1 MGELNSIVFQ
11 YLAYADYYSYNWY
24 GLTNYNINVINYI
37 DSRIEND
44 IEDEAWL
51 FAVGYTK
58 NIWYI
63 NGDYL
68 WKEKYCVC

>member
-24 GLTNYNINVINYI
+24 RLTNYNINVINYI

-44 IEDEAWL
+44 IEDEA
-51 FAVGYTK
+51 
-58 NIWYI
+58 
-63 NGDYL
+63 
-68 WKEKYCVC
+68 